1 MCVVVTKVYL
11 CQRKEGFHAVKQKP
25 PVAKKILEMITMT
38 TEEIKRLQDFDQNET
53 TALEKRKQFR
63 ETTKSWKEAAIL
75 QKTGM
80 KYS

>member
-1 MCVVVTKVYL
+1 
-11 CQRKEGFHAVKQKP
+11 
-25 PVAKKILEMITMT
+25 MITMT
-38 TEEIKRLQDFDQNET
+38 TEEMKRLQDFDQTDT
-53 TALEKRKQFR
+53 TASEKRKQFR

>member
-1 MCVVVTKVYL
+1 
-11 CQRKEGFHAVKQKP
+11 
-25 PVAKKILEMITMT
+25 MITMT

>member
-1 MCVVVTKVYL
+1 MS
-11 CQRKEGFHAVKQKP
+11 KEGGFPCSETKTAGR
-25 PVAKKILEMITMT
+25 KKILEMITMT

-53 TALEKRKQFR
+53 TASAEKRKQIR
-63 ETTKSWKEAAIL
+63 ETTKSWKEVAIL

>member
-1 MCVVVTKVYL
+1 
-11 CQRKEGFHAVKQKP
+11 
-25 PVAKKILEMITMT
+25 MITMT
-38 TEEIKRLQDFDQNET
+38 TEEIKSLQDFDKNET
-53 TALEKRKQFR
+53 TASAEKRKQIR